1 MAAEDCSRSFRALE
15 KKTVAKQLRR
25 FVATLFSRQRNTRD
39 EDSRVARVA
48 EDKPNIRFRLNEISI
63 KYIF

>member
-25 FVATLFSRQRNTRD
+25 FVVTLFFPTA
-39 EDSRVARVA
+39 EHAR
-48 EDKPNIRFRLNEISI
+48 
-63 KYIF
+63 